1 MKQTT
6 TTNTTATMNTA
17 NEEGKKMTK
26 NTTKKNSA
34 TKNTTKKTT
43 AKKEGKTMTK
53 KTSAPATVT
62 ETPAPVVSAPKK
74 LTKKA
79 ETLIADIQT
88 ITPAYGDRL
97 QTLST
102 PDLTALRRMLKDRAR
117 MLEKTRKAEEAAEAK
132 RNAEP
137 KQTVAQKLAVDAK
150 QLVGYYTMTTNAKG
164 HTYIKDTETGKTL
177 AKVWAT
183 RKGVMMAPKA
193 EVVNTIP
200 DKGWEYHPGWASK
213 FTLPL
218 ADMAAV
224 RTVLDEYWT
233 AKEAEV
239 KEQ

>member
-1 MKQTT
+1 
-6 TTNTTATMNTA
+6 
-17 NEEGKKMTK
+17 
-26 NTTKKNSA
+26 
-34 TKNTTKKTT
+34 
-43 AKKEGKTMTK
+43 MTK
-53 KTSAPATVT
+53 KTSAPATVI
-62 ETPAPVVSAPKK
+62 ETPAPVVSAPKP

-79 ETLIADIQT
+79 QGLIADIQA

-117 MLEKTRKAEEAAEAK
+117 LLEKARKAAETK
-132 RNAEP
+132 KNAEP
-137 KQTVAQKLAVDAK
+137 KQTVAQKLASDAE

-164 HTYIKDTETGKTL
+164 HTYIKDTESGKTL

-183 RKGVMMAPKA
+183 RKGVMLAPKA

-200 DKGWEYHPGWASK
+200 DRGWEYHPGWASK
-213 FTLPL
+213 FVLPL

-224 RTVLDEYWT
+224 WAVLDEYWT

-239 KEQ
+239 EEQ

>member
-1 MKQTT
+1 MKRNA
-6 TTNTTATMNTA
+6 TTNATATM
-17 NEEGKKMTK
+17 

-53 KTSAPATVT
+53 KTSAPATVI

-79 ETLIADIQT
+79 ESLITDIQT

-102 PDLTALRRMLKDRAR
+102 PDLTALRHMLKDRAR
-117 MLEKTRKAEEAAEAK
+117 MLEKARKAEEAAEAK
-132 RNAEP
+132 KNAEP
-137 KQTVAQKLAVDAK
+137 KQTVAQKLAADAE
-150 QLVGYYTMTTNAKG
+150 QLVGYYTLIPNAKG
-164 HTYIKDTETGKTL
+164 HLYIKDTETGKTL
-177 AKVWAT
+177 AKVRT
-183 RKGVMMAPKA
+183 HRKGVYLMPRTDIADA
-193 EVVNTIP
+193 LP

-213 FTLPL
+213 FVLPL

-224 RTVLDEYWT
+224 WEVLDEYWA

-239 KEQ
+239 EEQ

>member
-1 MKQTT
+1 MKRTT
-6 TTNTTATMNTA
+6 TTNAIATMNTE
-17 NEEGKKMTK
+17 NKEGKKMTK
-26 NTTKKNSA
+26 KTTKTSA

-43 AKKEGKTMTK
+43 TKKEDKTMTK

-62 ETPAPVVSAPKK
+62 ETPAPVVNAPKP

-79 ETLIADIQT
+79 QSLIADIVS

-97 QTLST
+97 QTLSVN
-102 PDLTALRRMLKDRAR
+102 DLTALRRMLKDRAR
-117 MLEKTRKAEEAAEAK
+117 LLEKARKAEEAAEAK

-137 KQTVAQKLAVDAK
+137 KQTVAQKLAADAE
-150 QLVGYYTMTTNAKG
+150 QMVGYYTLTTNAKG

-183 RKGVMMAPKA
+183 RKGVMLAPKA
-193 EVVNTIP
+193 EVVNTLP

-213 FTLPL
+213 FVLPL
-218 ADMAAV
+218 ADMTAV
-224 RTVLDEYWT
+224 WAVLDEYWA

-239 KEQ
+239 EEQ